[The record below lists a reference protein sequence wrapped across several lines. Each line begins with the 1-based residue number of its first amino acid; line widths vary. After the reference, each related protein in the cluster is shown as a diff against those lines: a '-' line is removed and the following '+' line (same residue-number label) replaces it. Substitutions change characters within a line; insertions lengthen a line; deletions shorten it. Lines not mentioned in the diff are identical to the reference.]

1 MEHYNYGGLEDE
13 EFLEAQNQLH
23 HYNDGYIYGVDDT
36 TNVNLEHPI
45 STTDVQYA
53 SEDGNLKEE
62 NKAGEGVDELTTEE
76 MIQKLN
82 IETEQLQNVEEIVK
96 NEFETV
102 EGVQENVA
110 LKNDNLTTTT
120 PTNNLIT
127 LMATETNYIVYNT
140 FAKGE
145 WGKEERKSNP
155 YKKGD
160 DIDIRIRAHDS
171 KFTIFADQK
180 EIKEYE
186 HRVPLSSVT
195 HFSIDGDILVTHIH
209 WGGKYYPVPYE
220 SGIVG
225 EGFAPGKTMLI
236 FGTPEKKGKRFHINL
251 LRKNGDIALHFNP
264 RFDEKAIV
272 RNSLIAN
279 EWGNEEREGKLPLEK
294 GIGFDLKIV
303 NEEYAFQIFLN
314 EERFCSYAHR
324 MGSLETVVAAALED
338 EERRRQLSY
347 KKIKKEALA
356 PVFGSEGAAGADLH
370 SAEECVV
377 PAKGKYLVPTGIQ
390 IALPEGCY
398 GRIAPRSGLASKNFI
413 DVGAGVIDPDYR
425 GELKVLLFNFSDADF
440 KISVGDR
447 IAQLVCT
454 PPALVE
460 VTNLD
465 ETDRGD
471 NGFGSTGSLSKEA
484 IESISDGAVLKSRIA
499 IIDGTLV
506 VVALI
511 VILFAVLLFFI
522 DKWGKDADPKVTQT
536 TNPIVINQH
545 FRNNSPQQNIDRN
558 EGDGDIQEVV
568 VQSSKKI
575 NTKVTDPSMTTQGS
589 HDSNKNELPSSSQIG
604 TNDDQIKMLEE
615 GVQFKKSIQQETVQ
629 TEDKTD

>member
-13 EFLEAQNQLH
+13 EFLEAQNQHH
-23 HYNDGYIYGVDDT
+23 HYNDGYIYGVDDQS
-36 TNVNLEHPI
+36 NINLEHPI

-53 SEDGNLKEE
+53 SEDGNLKEA
-62 NKAGEGVDELTTEE
+62 NKVGEGVDELTTEE

-110 LKNDNLTTTT
+110 LDNGGEDNSTLSS

-127 LMATETNYIVYNT
+127 LMATETNYPIPYRSKLTEQFEPGQTLILKGKTAEDSVRFTINLHHASPDFSGNDVPLHISVRFDEGKIVYNT

-264 RFDEKAIV
+264 RFDEKAII

-324 MGSLETVVAAALED
+324 ME
-338 EERRRQLSY
+338 
-347 KKIKKEALA
+347 
-356 PVFGSEGAAGADLH
+356 PHDLLGLQIGGDV
-370 SAEECVV
+370 EI
-377 PAKGKYLVPTGIQ
+377 TGIQ
-390 IALPEGCY
+390 I
-398 GRIAPRSGLASKNFI
+398 F
-413 DVGAGVIDPDYR
+413 
-425 GELKVLLFNFSDADF
+425 
-440 KISVGDR
+440 
-447 IAQLVCT
+447 
-454 PPALVE
+454 
-460 VTNLD
+460 
-465 ETDRGD
+465 
-471 NGFGSTGSLSKEA
+471 
-484 IESISDGAVLKSRIA
+484 
-499 IIDGTLV
+499 
-506 VVALI
+506 
-511 VILFAVLLFFI
+511 
-522 DKWGKDADPKVTQT
+522 
-536 TNPIVINQH
+536 
-545 FRNNSPQQNIDRN
+545 
-558 EGDGDIQEVV
+558 
-568 VQSSKKI
+568 
-575 NTKVTDPSMTTQGS
+575 
-589 HDSNKNELPSSSQIG
+589 
-604 TNDDQIKMLEE
+604 
-615 GVQFKKSIQQETVQ
+615 
-629 TEDKTD
+629 